1 MKRIEEAGHG
11 RGNSNVLW
19 KFTGFGADIAATFS
33 VSPRD
38 AVAHMEKALAA
49 PDSEPACRA
58 SVPKSASTEH
68 RIQARGMLHNVNG
81 RLNACGWM
89 PVPLL
94 RYDRSR
100 VKGARL
106 RLKEWDRYLINDDE
120 YALWITVA
128 NYGYAA
134 IVSAQVANLVHPSAH
149 TVSLIVPMPG
159 RRLALP
165 ASSTGGATHFENRR
179 GRFLCRAQDDQ
190 RRIIARF
197 DEFLDGE
204 SLAIDALLDCA
215 PPESLSNVMS
225 WPGDEKS
232 FCYHRVVPA
241 MRASGSFKIG
251 RRVHGFSPTRSFG
264 LFSWNRGVLPFEN
277 ERRWAVAQGWQD
289 GRGGDDSGTHK
300 VGLQFVRGM
309 DDRQATQNAFF
320 IDGRVTKLGEVT
332 IDIPASNAAPD
343 ARALADR
350 FDLLGAWRIFDRS
363 GLVDLTFVPAKDS
376 ADYLNAYA
384 MSIDRHQ
391 VFGDF
396 SGTVNMDGRSFVLRN
411 LRGTAAIEHTRL

>member
-1 MKRIEEAGHG
+1 MKQIEDADHK
-11 RGNSNVLW
+11 RGSKSSLW
-19 KFTGFGADIAATFS
+19 KFTGFGADVAATFS
-33 VSPRD
+33 VPPHVV
-38 AVAHMEKALAA
+38 VANMEKALAA
-49 PDSEPACRA
+49 PDLEPARRA
-58 SVPKSASTEH
+58 SVPRPASSER
-68 RIQARGMLHNVNG
+68 RIQAHGMLHNVNG

-134 IVSAQVANLVHPSAH
+134 IVSAQVVNLVHPSAH
-149 TVSLIVPMPG
+149 TVSIIVPMPG
-159 RRLALP
+159 KRLALP
-165 ASSTGGATHFENRR
+165 ANSMGGTTNFENRR

-215 PPESLSNVMS
+215 PAESLSNVMS
-225 WPGDEKS
+225 WPDDEKS
-232 FCYHRVVPA
+232 FCYHRAVPA
-241 MRASGSFKIG
+241 MRASGSFKVG

-289 GRGGDDSGTHK
+289 GRGGNGSGTHK
-300 VGLQFVRGM
+300 VGLQFVQGM
-309 DDRQATQNAFF
+309 DERHATQNAFF
-320 IDGRVTKLGEVT
+320 VDGRVAKLGEVA
-332 IDIPASNAAPD
+332 IDISASDAAPD
-343 ARALADR
+343 AKALADR
-350 FDLLGAWRIFDRS
+350 FDLLGAWRITDRS

-376 ADYLNAYA
+376 VDYLNAYA

-396 SGTVNMDGRSFVLRN
+396 SGTVKVGGRPFVLRN
-411 LRGTAAIEHTRL
+411 LHGTTAIEHTRL